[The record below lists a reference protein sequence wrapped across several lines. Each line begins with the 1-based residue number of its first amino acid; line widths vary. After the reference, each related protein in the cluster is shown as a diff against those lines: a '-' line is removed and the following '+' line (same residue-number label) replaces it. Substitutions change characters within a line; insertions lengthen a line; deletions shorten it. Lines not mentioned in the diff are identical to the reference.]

1 MALFS
6 VGMVARGR
14 RAAFAWSVLFAAAFV
29 LAFAAPVYGSRD
41 GGNEGEVG
49 DDKDGDGIDG
59 AVDTDDDN
67 DGISDSDELAA
78 GTDPLD
84 PNSKPDGSADSDH
97 DGIMDDH
104 DSDDDND
111 GFSDTEEVAMGTN
124 PRSASS
130 HPGDTGDFDGD
141 GTPDAIDTD
150 DDNDGV
156 SDTMET
162 EIGTDPRDP
171 SSTPFGSTPPQGTQP
186 LAVTKLA
193 IKLDFVPHDSIT
205 LSGRVPVSGTSLAG
219 KQVIV
224 NVGGVALGFILNAQ
238 GSAKNGSSS
247 LHFSKPNGGV
257 STYSIKLAKGNFT
270 KPLSDEGLVDT
281 DVSKTVEVMVSL
293 LLDNVIYQVPVSQQY
308 TGKKGKSGGTK
319 GP

>member
-6 VGMVARGR
+6 VGTAASGR
-14 RAAFAWSVLFAAAFV
+14 RAAFASSALLAAALV
-29 LAFAAPVYGSRD
+29 LAFAAPVYSSRD
-41 GGNEGEVG
+41 GGNDGEVG

-84 PNSKPDGSADSDH
+84 PNSEPGGSADSDH
-97 DGIMDDH
+97 DGIKDDL

-111 GFSDTEEVAMGTN
+111 GFSDTDEVAMGTN
-124 PRSASS
+124 PRNASS

-150 DDNDGV
+150 DDDDGV
-156 SDTMET
+156 SDSMET
-162 EIGTDPRDP
+162 EIGTDPRDKL
-171 SSTPFGSTPPQGTQP
+171 STPFGSTPAQGTQP
-186 LAVTKLA
+186 LDVPNLA
-193 IKLDFVPHDSIT
+193 IKLDFVPRDSIT
-205 LSGRVPVSGTSLAG
+205 LSGSVPVSGASLAG
-219 KQVIV
+219 KQVVV
-224 NVGGVALGFILNAQ
+224 NVGGVSLGFILNAQ

-247 LHFSKPNGGV
+247 VRFSKPNGGV

-270 KPLSDEGLVDT
+270 KPLRDEGLVDT
-281 DVSKTVEVMVSL
+281 DVSKTVEVSVSL
-293 LLDNVIYQVPVSQQY
+293 LLDNVIYQVPVAQQY

-319 GP
+319 